1 LTAIKRDDGSV
12 GKRRIAIEPRG
23 AEIVT
28 RHDWIPFPRRILAFA
43 ARVALSA

>member
-1 LTAIKRDDGSV
+1 LITIKRDDGCI

-28 RHDWIPFPRRILAFA
+28 RHE
-43 ARVALSA
+43 